1 MDRSE
6 PGGSDRA
13 HDLESVDLLR
23 ERLDASYSEAKEALD
38 VADGDLLSA
47 LAYLEDKR
55 KQTSSDLLQF
65 VKELFEEVRSVI
77 DDKEVTSARVALRGQ
92 PLFTVSL
99 ALCGLAAGVVVL
111 ASAVLSDCRVEVTT
125 GEREDEQAC

>member
-1 MDRSE
+1 VDRSE

-13 HDLESVDLLR
+13 HDLESADLLR
-23 ERLDASYSEAKEALD
+23 ERLEASYSEAKEALD
-38 VADGDLLSA
+38 AADGDLLSA
-47 LAYLEDKR
+47 LAYLEEKR
-55 KQTSSDLLQF
+55 KQTSPDLAQF
-65 VKELFEEVRSVI
+65 LKELFEEARSVI

-92 PLFTVSL
+92 PLFTVPL

-125 GEREDEQAC
+125 GEREDEKAC